1 MPCGPLRPLVQV
13 TSGFPGV
20 APVAASQGNTLRKQ
34 YDFSAGKRV
43 AVIASPGKTRIT
55 IMLDDDIL
63 EHFRAK
69 AAAEGIG
76 CQTAI
81 NAALR
86 GGLSKKRGKA
96 EDDRP
101 LTVAVLRKVL
111 REELN
116 ET

>member
-1 MPCGPLRPLVQV
+1 M
-13 TSGFPGV
+13 
-20 APVAASQGNTLRKQ
+20 RKQ
-34 YDFSAGKRV
+34 YDFSAGKRG

-69 AAAEGIG
+69 AEAEGIG
-76 CQTAI
+76 YQTAI

-86 GGLSKKRGKA
+86 VGLSKKRGKA